1 MARNKLSLYKLAKY
15 TNLEIVMEA
24 QIQSTGA
31 NQAKLMEKYKKNK
44 KSVQHQVFALK
55 IVYAI
60 LILFVITV
68 PIFAIFQVLES
79 FGTLPVNTIFFGGSL
94 FFGVF
99 FLMQFIYLLL
109 LGMFNISAMMTGEVF
124 KWYETLP
131 ISKRRLQKLGLV
143 TVIRNLD
150 AALIIIILSFPVI
163 LAIITQN
170 ILLVIISVFLSILNV
185 IFVVSLL
192 VLIAER
198 MSRIFMG
205 DQVSSKKA
213 TVIRI
218 ITMLS
223 YFIAAMS
230 ASLIFQWAINAM
242 RDIFI
247 SLAAM
252 SIPDIVNFIITL
264 IPFPFAPASLITL
277 LIDPSE
283 FTPNMWI
290 SGLIGTG
297 LLIVSAYF
305 LYKKAVS
312 SMKIVTISS
321 AAEKEIKT
329 KQKRKEFL
337 DVDIDILV
345 RSPIQAYR
353 KKDLSAATRDM
364 QTLMYLILPIILPL
378 VYSAILVFS
387 IGSAAGGFD
396 QGDVMI
402 FWSILMFYQPMISI
416 IITTGF
422 LNMEDG
428 GASIL
433 AGLPIHP
440 RDQAKAKLSL
450 LLTIQTLSFFMPVL
464 LFITSSVFIDYLLL
478 FVAWYPISLVFLLI
492 IFSLK
497 IRLFGRMKYKYVL
510 EEVNPNKKTL
520 KWIIMVATEGL
531 ILVFYMILGAI
542 LLSFF
547 GLAPMVLILSITS
560 LFILMGLLIG
570 VNRMFPKEFGKRK
583 MISMRQALREK
594 PLIGTLVVLLIY
606 FAFLYLP
613 QFLESLLLPLYAVLP
628 LTGALFVNFFYN
640 FGFMMLLW
648 LLVVPKSLRLPN
660 GKEKFNKYLKSIKLI
675 TPKMKRSKYFINILL
690 ALACVAIYFGSLWI
704 FAILLGDFV
713 LDPSVIFGPPRI
725 TSFGLIY
732 GWFFFIVMLIP
743 GIWEEW
749 AFRGVIIPLNSKK
762 YSKLTVLIISS
773 ISFGLFHLVN
783 IIFGQYWVSTLF
795 QVIYAGALGFLFG
808 YIFIKTNSLLP
819 SIILHYLIDSL
830 GQLFVY
836 GAIITDELAIALYL
850 IFAVGV
856 VPTTLGILL
865 IYLITHYAF
874 PRLYQ
879 E

>member
-1 MARNKLSLYKLAKY
+1 MSKKKLSLYKLAKY

-60 LILFVITV
+60 LILFVIVV
-68 PIFAIFQVLES
+68 PIFTILQVLES
-79 FGTLPVNTIFFGGSL
+79 FGTLPEKTIFFGGSL

-99 FLMQFIYLLL
+99 FLTQFIYLLL
-109 LGMFNISAMMTGEVF
+109 LGMFNISAMMTGEAF

-131 ISKRRLQKLGLV
+131 IAKRRLQKLGLI

-150 AALIIIILSFPVI
+150 AAIVIIIVSFPI
-163 LAIITQN
+163 IMAIITQN
-170 ILLVIISVFLSILNV
+170 LLLVIISVLISVLNV

-192 VLIAER
+192 VLIAEK

-213 TVIRI
+213 TIVRI

-230 ASLIFQWAINAM
+230 ASIIFQWAINAIN
-242 RDIFI
+242 DIFI

-252 SIPDIVNFIITL
+252 NIPDIINFILTL
-264 IPFPFAPASLITL
+264 IPFPFAPASLLTL
-277 LIDPSE
+277 LIDPTKFS
-283 FTPNMWI
+283 FNMWI

-297 LLIVSAYF
+297 LLIVLAYF
-305 LYKKAVS
+305 LYNKAVS
-312 SMKIVTISS
+312 SMKMVTISS
-321 AAEKEIKT
+321 AAEKKVKT
-329 KQKRKEFL
+329 EQKRKEVH
-337 DVDIDILV
+337 DVDIIV

-364 QTLMYLILPIILPL
+364 QTLMYLILPIILPF
-378 VYSAILVFS
+378 VYSIILVFS
-387 IGSAAGGFD
+387 IGSAVGSFN
-396 QGDVMI
+396 QEDVLI

-416 IITTGF
+416 IVTTGF

-433 AGLPIHP
+433 AGLPINP
-440 RDQAKAKLSL
+440 RDQVKAKLSV
-450 LLTIQTLSFFMPVL
+450 LLTIQTLSFFIPAL
-464 LFITSSVFIDYLLL
+464 LFITSPVFIDYLLL
-478 FVAWYPISLVFLLI
+478 FVAWYPISLVFFFT

-531 ILVFYMILGAI
+531 ILVFYLISGGI
-542 LLSFF
+542 LLLFF
-547 GLAPMVLILSITS
+547 GLIPMVIILSLTS
-560 LFILMGLLIG
+560 LFILTGLVIG

-583 MISMRQALREK
+583 MISIRQALRKK
-594 PLIGTLVVLLIY
+594 PLIGTLVVILVY

-613 QFLESLLLPLYAVLP
+613 QFLEVLLLPIYSIVP
-628 LTGALFVNFFYN
+628 LTVMLLIRFFYN

-660 GKEKFNKYLKSIKLI
+660 GKETVGKYLKSIKLI
-675 TPKMKRSKYFINILL
+675 TPGMKKSKFLINILL
-690 ALACVAIYFGSLWI
+690 ALSCTGIYFFSLWI
-704 FAILLGDFV
+704 FPSLLGDFQP
-713 LDPSVIFGPPRI
+713 DPSVVFGSPRF
-725 TSFGLIY
+725 TSQGFIY
-732 GWFFFIVMLIP
+732 GWFFFVLMLIP

-762 YSKLTVLIISS
+762 YSKLWVLIISS
-773 ISFGLFHLVN
+773 ATFGLLHLSN
-783 IIFGQYWVSTLF
+783 ILAGQNWISTLF
-795 QVIYAGALGFLFG
+795 QVLYATELGFLFG
-808 YIFIKTNSLLP
+808 YVFIKTKSLLP
-819 SIILHYLIDSL
+819 SIIIHYLIDSL
-830 GQLFVY
+830 GQFFVY
-836 GAIITDELAIALYL
+836 GAVFYNEISVVIYL

-856 VPTTLGILL
+856 VPAILGILL
-865 IYLITHYAF
+865 VYIITNYAF

>member
-1 MARNKLSLYKLAKY
+1 MSKKKLSLYKLAKY

-60 LILFVITV
+60 LILFVIVV
-68 PIFAIFQVLES
+68 PIFTILQVLES
-79 FGTLPVNTIFFGGSL
+79 FGTLPAKTIFFGGSL

-99 FLMQFIYLLL
+99 FLTQFIYLLL
-109 LGMFNISAMMTGEVF
+109 LGMFNISAMMTGEAF

-131 ISKRRLQKLGLV
+131 ISKRRLQKLGLI

-150 AALIIIILSFPVI
+150 AAIIIIIISFPI
-163 LAIITQN
+163 IIAIITQN
-170 ILLVIISVFLSILNV
+170 ILLVIISVLISVLNV

-192 VLIAER
+192 VLIAEK

-213 TVIRI
+213 TIVRI
-218 ITMLS
+218 VTMLS

-230 ASLIFQWAINAM
+230 ASIIFQWAINAIN
-242 RDIFI
+242 DIFI

-252 SIPDIVNFIITL
+252 NIPDIVNFILTL
-264 IPFPFAPASLITL
+264 IPFPFAPASLLTL
-277 LIDPSE
+277 LIDPTKFSS
-283 FTPNMWI
+283 NMWI

-297 LLIVSAYF
+297 VLMVLAYF
-305 LYKKAVS
+305 LYNKAVS
-312 SMKIVTISS
+312 SMKMVTISS
-321 AAEKEIKT
+321 AAEKKVKT
-329 KQKRKEFL
+329 EQKRVEVH
-337 DVDIDILV
+337 DVDIIV

-364 QTLMYLILPIILPL
+364 QTLMYLILPIILPF
-378 VYSAILVFS
+378 VYSIILVFS
-387 IGSAAGGFD
+387 IGSAVGSFN
-396 QGDVMI
+396 QEDVLI

-416 IITTGF
+416 IVTTGF

-433 AGLPIHP
+433 AGLPINP
-440 RDQAKAKLSL
+440 RDQVKAKLSV
-450 LLTIQTLSFFMPVL
+450 LLTIQTLSFFIPAL
-464 LFITSSVFIDYLLL
+464 LFITSPVFIDYLLL
-478 FVAWYPISLVFLLI
+478 FVAWYPISLVFLFT

-531 ILVFYMILGAI
+531 ILVFYLITGGI
-542 LLSFF
+542 LLLFF
-547 GLAPMVLILSITS
+547 GLIPMVIILSLTS
-560 LFILMGLLIG
+560 LFILTGLVIG

-583 MISMRQALREK
+583 MISIRQALRKK
-594 PLIGTLVVLLIY
+594 PLIGTLIVILVY

-613 QFLESLLLPLYAVLP
+613 QFLEVLLLPIYSIVP
-628 LTGALFVNFFYN
+628 LTIMLFIRFFYN
-640 FGFMMLLW
+640 FGFLMLLW

-660 GKEKFNKYLKSIKLI
+660 GKETISKYLKSIKLM
-675 TPKMKRSKYFINILL
+675 TPGMKKSKFLINILL
-690 ALACVAIYFGSLWI
+690 ALSCTGIYFFSLWI
-704 FAILLGDFV
+704 FPLLLGDFQP
-713 LDPSVIFGPPRI
+713 DPSVVFGSPRF
-725 TSFGLIY
+725 TSQGFIY
-732 GWFFFIVMLIP
+732 GWFFFVLMLIP

-762 YSKLTVLIISS
+762 YSKLWVLIISS
-773 ISFGLFHLVN
+773 AAFGLLHFSN
-783 IIFGQYWVSTLF
+783 ILAGQNWISTLF
-795 QVIYAGALGFLFG
+795 QVLYATELGFLFG
-808 YIFIKTNSLLP
+808 YIFIKTKSLLP
-819 SIILHYLIDSL
+819 SIIIHYLINSL
-830 GQLFVY
+830 GQFFVY
-836 GAIITDELAIALYL
+836 GAVFYNEISVVIYL

-856 VPTTLGILL
+856 VPAILGILL
-865 IYLITHYAF
+865 VYIITNYAF

>member
-1 MARNKLSLYKLAKY
+1 MSKNKLNLYKLAKY

-60 LILFVITV
+60 LIIFVIVV
-68 PIFAIFQVLES
+68 PIFTLFQVLES

-94 FFGVF
+94 FFGIF
-99 FLMQFIYLLL
+99 FLTQFIYLLL
-109 LGMFNISAMMTGEVF
+109 LGMFNISAMMTGEAF

-131 ISKRRLQKLGLV
+131 IAKRRLQKLGLV

-150 AALIIIILSFPVI
+150 AALIIIIVSFPI
-163 LAIITQN
+163 IMAIITQN
-170 ILLVIISVFLSILNV
+170 ILLVIISVLISVLNV

-230 ASLIFQWAINAM
+230 ASLIFQWAINAIQ
-242 RDIFI
+242 DIFI

-252 SIPDIVNFIITL
+252 DIPDFVNFILTL
-264 IPFPFAPASLITL
+264 IPFPFAPASLLTL
-277 LIDPSE
+277 LIDPSQ

-290 SGLIGTG
+290 SGLLGTG
-297 LLIVSAYF
+297 LLIVLAYF
-305 LYKKAVS
+305 LYNKAVS
-312 SMKIVTISS
+312 SMKMVTISS
-321 AAEKEIKT
+321 VAEKKLKT
-329 KQKRKEFL
+329 EKERKEVL
-337 DVDIDILV
+337 DVDILV

-378 VYSAILVFS
+378 VYSIILVFS
-387 IGSAAGGFD
+387 IGSATDGFD

-464 LFITSSVFIDYLLL
+464 LFITSPVFIDYLLL
-478 FVAWYPISLVFLLI
+478 FIAWYPISLVFVLT

-520 KWIIMVATEGL
+520 KWIIMVTTEGL
-531 ILVFYMILGAI
+531 ILIFYLIMGAI

-560 LFILMGLLIG
+560 LFILIGLLIG

-613 QFLESLLLPLYAVLP
+613 QFPELLLIPLYEILP
-628 LTGALFVNFFYN
+628 LTGVLFVNFFYN

-675 TPKMKRSKYFINILL
+675 TPKMKRSKYLINILL
-690 ALACVAIYFGSLWI
+690 ALACVAIYCGSLWI

-713 LDPSVIFGPPRI
+713 LDPSIIFGPPRS
-725 TSFGLIY
+725 TSFGFIY

-783 IIFGQYWVSTLF
+783 IIFGQYWVSTVF

-808 YIFIKTNSLLP
+808 YIFIKTNSL
-819 SIILHYLIDSL
+819 
-830 GQLFVY
+830 
-836 GAIITDELAIALYL
+836 
-850 IFAVGV
+850 
-856 VPTTLGILL
+856 
-865 IYLITHYAF
+865 
-874 PRLYQ
+874 
-879 E
+879 